1 MGSGT
6 RPPRPGK
13 RIIPTCSRTT
23 GPLERNS
30 RRYVHCRYVHYVHS
44 PWARRAL
51 ALQLHARL
59 SRCGPGAAH
68 GAVKQER
75 LSNNP
80 KALGSAPP
88 APSAR
93 ASRCAHLG
101 ARTPRARSRTQTC
114 RARTHHTGTATPS
127 SPRPITD
134 RVSIRGRLLFCRAV
148 GRGRGVSEALIEAR
162 TTPKSS
168 VVVRT
173 RGFSSIKRAPLD
185 QPTSDTHEPTPS
197 GRSAGRA

>member
-1 MGSGT
+1 MSIHRGPVALWLSMRASRGAVPAQTRGT
-6 RPPRPGK
+6 
-13 RIIPTCSRTT
+13 
-23 GPLERNS
+23 
-30 RRYVHCRYVHYVHS
+30 
-44 PWARRAL
+44 
-51 ALQLHARL
+51 
-59 SRCGPGAAH
+59 AH
-68 GAVKQER
+68 GAVKQR
-75 LSNNP
+75 LRNNP
-80 KALGSAPP
+80 KALGSGPP

-134 RVSIRGRLLFCRAV
+134 RVSIRGRLPFCRAV

-185 QPTSDTHEPTPS
+185 QPSSDTHEPTPS